1 MRVIKPQRIRKGDT
15 IGIIS
20 PASSPDDL
28 TRIEKSVNY
37 FEKLGYRVEVGKNVW
52 KERGY
57 LAGEDS
63 ERLDDFHAMF
73 KNKNVK
79 AIFCV
84 RGGYGSGRLLDKINY
99 KLIKENPKIFV
110 GYSDITALQLAIFSH
125 TGLVTFAG
133 PMPAVDFWQDEV
145 SKFTEENFWRLITS
159 NKKIGKLINPNGEG
173 FYLLAKGKTEGR
185 LLGGNLALITS
196 LMGTKYLP
204 SFKNSILLL
213 EDIGEPPYRV
223 DRFLNQ
229 LRLGNILHDTSGIIL
244 GRFVDCYENDTSK
257 KTLTLNQVITDY
269 FEKLNKPV
277 IYNFK
282 HGHISENISIP
293 FGLKCNLNASRGI
306 AEIKESAVL

>member
-1 MRVIKPQRIRKGDT
+1 MRAIKPQKIRKGDT

-20 PASSPDDL
+20 PASSPEDL
-28 TRIEKSVNY
+28 TRIDKSVKY
-37 FEKLGYRVEVGKNVW
+37 FEKLGYRVEVGKNVG

-84 RGGYGSGRLLDKINY
+84 RGGYGSARLLDKINY
-99 KLIKENPKIFV
+99 KLIKDNPKIFV
-110 GYSDITALQLAIFSH
+110 GYSDITAMQLAIYSQ

-145 SKFTEENFWRLITS
+145 SEFTEENFWRLITS
-159 NKKIGKLINPNGEG
+159 NKKVGKLINPNEEK
-173 FYLLAKGKTEGR
+173 FFLLSKGKTEGR

-204 SFKNSILLL
+204 AFKNSVLLL

-229 LRLGNILHDTSGIIL
+229 LRLGNILHDTGGVIL

-257 KTLTLNQVITDY
+257 KTLTLNQVIIDY

-282 HGHISENISIP
+282 HGHIAENISIP
-293 FGLKCNLNASRGI
+293 FGLKCNLNATRGI
-306 AEIKESAVL
+306 VEILENAVL

>member
-110 GYSDITALQLAIFSH
+110 GYSDITAL
-125 TGLVTFAG
+125 
-133 PMPAVDFWQDEV
+133 
-145 SKFTEENFWRLITS
+145 
-159 NKKIGKLINPNGEG
+159 
-173 FYLLAKGKTEGR
+173 
-185 LLGGNLALITS
+185 
-196 LMGTKYLP
+196 
-204 SFKNSILLL
+204 
-213 EDIGEPPYRV
+213 
-223 DRFLNQ
+223 
-229 LRLGNILHDTSGIIL
+229 
-244 GRFVDCYENDTSK
+244 
-257 KTLTLNQVITDY
+257 
-269 FEKLNKPV
+269 
-277 IYNFK
+277 
-282 HGHISENISIP
+282 
-293 FGLKCNLNASRGI
+293 
-306 AEIKESAVL
+306 

>member
-1 MRVIKPQRIRKGDT
+1 MRAIKPQRIRKGDT

>member
-1 MRVIKPQRIRKGDT
+1 
-15 IGIIS
+15 
-20 PASSPDDL
+20 
-28 TRIEKSVNY
+28 
-37 FEKLGYRVEVGKNVW
+37 
-52 KERGY
+52 
-57 LAGEDS
+57 
-63 ERLDDFHAMF
+63 MF

>member
-269 FEKLNKPV
+269 FEKLNKPG